1 MIQTQLQRDAVG
13 TFAGLP
19 IRLQAVSS
27 GAGAQVAAFC
37 VLTQE
42 VAGLR
47 GQGALVHI

>member
-1 MIQTQLQRDAVG
+1 MIRTQLQRDAD